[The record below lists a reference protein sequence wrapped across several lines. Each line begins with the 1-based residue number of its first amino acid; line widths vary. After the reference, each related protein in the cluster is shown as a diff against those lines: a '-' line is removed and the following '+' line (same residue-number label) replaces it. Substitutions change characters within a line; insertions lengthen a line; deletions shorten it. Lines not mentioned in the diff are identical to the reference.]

1 MTGIVP
7 TNTYPCKD
15 GKHVIIGGNGDSIYV
30 RLMNAIGRS
39 DLVSI
44 NAFQKTLTLSGFDRL
59 GINIE
64 SIQIESKNKRRSM
77 VPSVSVQLLINI
89 ASKDLLF

>member
-39 DLVSI
+39 DLVR
-44 NAFQKTLTLSGFDRL
+44 KK
-59 GINIE
+59 E
-64 SIQIESKNKRRSM
+64 KK
-77 VPSVSVQLLINI
+77 VPYIIHLINI
-89 ASKDLLF
+89 ARLVKNSRLILIE